1 MQEFPRT
8 LIDDLS
14 VSRMIIGT
22 NWFMG
27 YSHTSQSKDN
37 FIRETM
43 DSKRIASVLSVFME
57 AGIDTTLGMM
67 TEQHMLDAVKMAE
80 DKAGRKLIKLG
91 TPHFDIS
98 DAPDAL
104 DNTKRLLDQQ
114 AESGMSVCM
123 PHQCTTDA
131 LVDKRTRTIVDMP
144 MYCRLIRE
152 RGMIPGLSTHLPEAI
167 VYADEQK
174 LDVATYIQIYNAA
187 GFMMPLEVD
196 WVHRIITGAAHPVL
210 TIKPLAAGRLL
221 PLVGLA
227 FSWSTIRDFDMVAVG
242 TMTPD
247 EAKEVIELSW
257 SLLDKRASNVQ
268 LQRTRS
274 KASVTPSMS

>member
-43 DSKRIASVLSVFME
+43 DAKRIASVLSVFME

-114 AESGMSVCM
+114 AESGISVCM

-196 WVHRIITGAAHPVL
+196 WVHRIITDAAHPVL

-227 FSWSTIRDFDMVAVG
+227 FSWSTIRDFDMVAIG
-242 TMTPD
+242 TMSPD

-257 SLLDKRASNVQ
+257 SLLEKRASNVQ

-274 KASVTPSMS
+274 KASVTP

>member
-27 YSHTSQSKDN
+27 YSHTSQSKDS

-43 DSKRIASVLSVFME
+43 DAKRIASVLSVFME

-187 GFMMPLEVD
+187 GFMMPVEVD

-227 FSWSTIRDFDMVAVG
+227 FSWSTIRDFDMVAIG

-257 SLLDKRASNVQ
+257 SLLEKRASNVQ

-274 KASVTPSMS
+274 KASVTPLMA